1 MNLLDRL
8 AESIRAHQ
16 AVSELMKSELLSA
29 STKFY
34 LAQFRQLLEAEIA
47 ELQRQ
52 VAEAVIA

>member
-8 AESIRAHQ
+8 AETIRAHE

-34 LAQFRQLLEAEIA
+34 LAQFRQVLEVEIA
-47 ELQRQ
+47 DLKRK
-52 VAEAVIA
+52 VADAVIA